1 MVSHHP
7 NAGILADF
15 SAGNLGVS
23 LACCVA
29 VHLEYCQ
36 DCRDSVGRFDTL
48 GGELLEELPAVQMDG
63 GALSK
68 ILGRLGRVPPAI
80 HGVVTRPKKVSDG
93 IPRPL
98 ARMLPAGM
106 VGVDWKKD
114 TSSLRSA
121 VLPAGDGTNQLSL
134 LRMRAGRSPGR
145 HDHGGNEWTVV
156 LQGGF
161 SDHNGVY
168 GPGDFVALTAG
179 DVHQPVAHQNEDCI
193 CLAAQDAPIRLKG
206 WLGYLV
212 NPGLRIT
219 PA

>member
-7 NAGILADF
+7 DAGLLADF
-15 SAGNLGVS
+15 SAGNLELGP
-23 LACCVA
+23 ACCVA
-29 VHLEYCQ
+29 VHLEFCR
-36 DCRDSVGRFDTL
+36 DCRARVARFDTL
-48 GGELLEELPAVQMDG
+48 GGAFLEDLPASQVDAS
-63 GALSK
+63 ALPS
-68 ILGRLGRVPPAI
+68 LLRRLGSVPPGAPAA
-80 HGVVTRPKKVSDG
+80 GAGEGSDAV
-93 IPRPL
+93 PRPL
-98 ARMLPAGM
+98 AKLLPAGL

-114 TSSLRSA
+114 TSSLKSA
-121 VLPAGDGTNQLSL
+121 VLPTGDDTHQLAL

-168 GPGDFVALTAG
+168 GRGDFVALAAG

-212 NPGLRIT
+212 NPGLSIS
-219 PA
+219 PG